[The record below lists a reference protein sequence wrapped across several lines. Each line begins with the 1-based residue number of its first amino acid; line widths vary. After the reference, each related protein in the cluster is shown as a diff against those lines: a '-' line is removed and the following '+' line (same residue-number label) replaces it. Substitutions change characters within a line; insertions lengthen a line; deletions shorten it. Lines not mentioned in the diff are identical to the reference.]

1 MKIKY
6 LGEDSPGYFIKNK
19 TYDVIGKEKGFGNK
33 YLYRVIDESGEDYLY
48 ELEDKTK
55 FKIIDE

>member
-1 MKIKY
+1 MQV
-6 LGEDSPGYFIKNK
+6 SFC
-19 TYDVIGKEKGFGNK
+19 FGLIFCLKK

-55 FKIIDE
+55 FKIIEE